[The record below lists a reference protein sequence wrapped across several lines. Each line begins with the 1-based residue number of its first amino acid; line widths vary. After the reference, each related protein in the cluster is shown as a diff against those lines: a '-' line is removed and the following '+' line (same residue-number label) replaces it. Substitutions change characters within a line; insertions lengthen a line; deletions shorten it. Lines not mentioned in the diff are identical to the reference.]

1 LKDIEF
7 QEGEFTVRT
16 LREEE
21 LKSSYRFKHK
31 VFAEQL
37 KWAPVSPD
45 GEDMDLY
52 DLWGKTV
59 GVLGYDGTLLEM
71 ARLLPASGQFML
83 EKDFSALLPP
93 EYRIRKTSDT
103 AEITR
108 LAVDPD
114 IRDAK
119 LSTTIMLSV
128 LKGIYQWAVENEL
141 RYYYLEVEHRFLRVL
156 RMLGFPCEPIGPVVQ
171 LPPAGASAVAAL
183 YDMVKFDEGNGQKR
197 PDFLR
202 WISTIQMADGRVIS
216 GRTSAFSNVGQVD
229 SADPGFA
236 EVVNAQMPE
245 TAVPAQGRRVVGGAS
260 VLHHVGQAVLN
271 GSGDGLG
278 S

>member
-1 LKDIEF
+1 MQELKGIEF

-21 LKSSYRFKHK
+21 LKCSYRFRHK

-37 KWAPVSPD
+37 QWVPASPD
-45 GEDMDLY
+45 GEEVDLY
-52 DLWGKTV
+52 DLWGHTV
-59 GVLGYDGTLLEM
+59 GVLGYDGTLLGM

-83 EKDFSALLPP
+83 EKDFGALLSPG
-93 EYRIRKTSDT
+93 YRIRKHSDT

-119 LSTTIMLSV
+119 LSTTVMLSV

-141 RYYYLEVEHRFLRVL
+141 RYYYLEVEHRFLRAL
-156 RMLGFPCEPIGPVVQ
+156 RMLGFPCEPIGPVVK

-183 YDMVKFDEGNGQKR
+183 YDMVAFDERNGQKR

-216 GRTSAFSNVGQVD
+216 GRTSVFSHVGQLDPV
-229 SADPGFA
+229 APGFA
-236 EVVNAQMPE
+236 VVGNARMPP
-245 TAVPAQGRRVVGGAS
+245 TAVPA
-260 VLHHVGQAVLN
+260 
-271 GSGDGLG
+271 
-278 S
+278 